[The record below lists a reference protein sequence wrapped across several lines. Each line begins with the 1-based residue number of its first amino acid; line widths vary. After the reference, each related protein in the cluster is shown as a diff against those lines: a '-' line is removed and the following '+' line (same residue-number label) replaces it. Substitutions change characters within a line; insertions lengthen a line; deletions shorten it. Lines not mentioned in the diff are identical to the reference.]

1 MTTIEMIL
9 LLCILIATVGL
20 IIYFECQ
27 AAKSKSTLEIIE
39 ERPLTSENIQHALSG
54 LRVSQIQLHSDDS
67 CYFQYQENLF

>member
-27 AAKSKSTLEIIE
+27 AAKSKSTIEIIE
-39 ERPLTSENIQHALSG
+39 ERPLTPENIQHTLAGMGANHILLNG
-54 LRVSQIQLHSDDS
+54 DDS
-67 CYFQYQENLF
+67 CHFQLKGDLF